1 MAVFPKPRV
10 GVPVTPIGSF
20 TSTAKRTVGLLVGRE
35 DKDCHPQPD
44 VDLCARPWISS
55 KELTWI
61 IVGVVLYVLGS
72 PFLPMR
78 DMDNETNTTFYSGL
92 ILIITVSLLLFF
104 HFRRK
109 RREKSEDMEDRFQM
123 ADYGLDEVPPV
134 AAGRKEG
141 TTSSSNGS
149 PVGFGRRSREP
160 LQMGSE
166 PKYPQPGH
174 LHDDHLAP
182 FDDISSQSGD
192 KGSYPPS
199 HNPARSKRESSQP
212 KKATVEDE

>member
-20 TSTAKRTVGLLVGRE
+20 TSTLKRTVGLLAKRE

-55 KELTWI
+55 QQITWI
-61 IVGVVLYVLGS
+61 IVGVVLGLVLVVTG
-72 PFLPMR
+72 
-78 DMDNETNTTFYSGL
+78 G
-92 ILIITVSLLLFF
+92 LLLYF

-123 ADYGLDEVPPV
+123 ADYGLDEVPAV
-134 AAGRKEG
+134 GAGRKEG

-160 LQMGSE
+160 LQTGSE
-166 PKYPQPGH
+166 PKYPPPGH
-174 LHDDHLAP
+174 LHDTEESD
-182 FDDISSQSGD
+182 SG
-192 KGSYPPS
+192 G
-199 HNPARSKRESSQP
+199 
-212 KKATVEDE
+212 